1 MKTFQ
6 SIREA
11 RKPQGKQ
18 VHSSKAKV
26 RGKNVPVL
34 VYQDRKGFTAYIDGD
49 MLDTFKS
56 KSDAVKGAEAILKDL
71 GR

>member
-6 SIREA
+6 NIREA
-11 RKPQGKQ
+11 RKPQGKK

-26 RGKNVPVL
+26 RGKNVPVE
-34 VYQDRKGFTAYIDGD
+34 VYQDRKGFTAYVDGD
-49 MLDTFKS
+49 MLDAFKS
-56 KSDAVKGAEAILKDL
+56 KNDAVKGAEAILKDL